1 VGEAVIDTVICGDAL
16 QVMPAMPSDS
26 VDLIAVDPPY
36 YKVKGDWWDRQWD
49 TPAGFL
55 DWIGQ
60 LCESWQRILRPNGS
74 LYVFAS
80 PEMSDRVSV
89 KVREWFE
96 VLNRIRWVKEEGWHR
111 KAVPENLRGYLSP
124 YETIIFAEHYGS
136 DGYAKGEAGYTARC
150 DQLRGFVF
158 EPLRAY
164 LDGERRRAGV
174 AKEDINEWLGF
185 RRLGGMAGRHYFSQS
200 QWQLPTDEHYHKMR
214 ECLNALNHGGEYLR
228 REYEYLRREYED
240 LRREYEDLRRP
251 FNATPDAP
259 YTDVWTFKTVAPYP
273 GKHPCEKPLDLMEH
287 IVKMSSKPGGV
298 VFDCC
303 CGNGT
308 TLLAAK
314 KHGRHWYGCDVEEKY
329 VQRAQKRLG
338 QVQMELSL

>member
-1 VGEAVIDTVICGDAL
+1 MMALDTIVCGDAL
-16 QVMPAMPSDS
+16 EVMAAMPADS

-36 YKVKGDWWDRQWD
+36 YKTKNDWWDRQWD

-60 LCESWQRILRPNGS
+60 LCEAWHRILRPNGS

-80 PEMSDRVSV
+80 PEMSDRVKS
-89 KVREWFE
+89 KISEWFN
-96 VLNRIRWVKEEGWHR
+96 VLNRIVWVKGFAWNKGDELKPARVSE
-111 KAVPENLRGYLSP
+111 KALRRY
-124 YETIIFAEHYGS
+124 YEAVEYIIFAEHYGS
-136 DGYAKGEAGYTARC
+136 DGYAKGEAGYSAKC

-164 LDGERRRAGV
+164 LDGERQRAGV
-174 AKEDINEWLGF
+174 NKEDINEWLGF

-200 QWQLPTDEHYHKMR
+200 QWQLPTEEHYHKMR
-214 ECLNALNHGGEYLR
+214 ECLNSLNHGG
-228 REYEYLRREYED
+228 EYLRREYED

-251 FNATPDAP
+251 FNASPERP
-259 YTDVWTFKTVAPYP
+259 YTDVWTFKTVSPYP

-287 IVKMSSKPGGV
+287 IVTMSSKPGNV

-308 TLLAAK
+308 TLLAAMK
-314 KHGRHWYGCDVEEKY
+314 QGRHWYGCDVEEKY
-329 VQRAQKRLG
+329 VKRARERLG
-338 QVQMELSL
+338 QVQMEMAL